1 MRVLAFDTATSAC
14 TVAVMA
20 EGRVRSELTL
30 QVPRAHST
38 RLMPLIA
45 QALEEAGVDRREIDA
60 IAVGVGPGSFT
71 GLRIGLATAKGLAFA
86 LEKPVVPVSTLAA
99 TAYGTG
105 AQIGLVVPLL
115 DAKRDR
121 VFAGIYA
128 AGDRDPATWVEVLGP
143 VNVHIDELV
152 ERVREL
158 RTGLQHTWQFVTL
171 CGDAAEQH
179 APRFG
184 LSGGAEA
191 HAPRFDLSGGA
202 EAHASRSGLGDVV
215 RLAPA
220 GSLLPRAASVAALG
234 LSLLER
240 GGAVSPD
247 ALTPLYLRKSE
258 AETLWESRR
267 SRSTP

>member
-191 HAPRFDLSGGA
+191 HA
-202 EAHASRSGLGDVV
+202 SRSGLGDVV